1 MGVGEAGGDCGM
13 LTLTRMPLYPHLNN
27 KLTSTSFARNQQNL
41 FSFSKPYF
49 VEYFG
54 GSNSFDFFS
63 FFFLET
69 IFRWN
74 SANTLDRLIAT
85 RHTVPFLF
93 LKNINPTPIQHPT
106 SIQLPTPIQQ
116 HPTSIQHPTPPQR
129 SVTESHRGDRF
140 VCGSLGYRRM
150 GTGWS
155 WLVAGG

>member
-54 GSNSFDFFS
+54 GSTSFDFFS

-93 LKNINPTPIQHPT
+93 SSFFINQKLYIQHPSNFQHPSNIQPTPIQHPT
-106 SIQLPTPIQQ
+106 SNT
-116 HPTSIQHPTPPQR
+116 HPTR
-129 SVTESHRGDRF
+129 
-140 VCGSLGYRRM
+140 
-150 GTGWS
+150 
-155 WLVAGG
+155 

>member
-93 LKNINPTPIQHPT
+93 SSFFINQK
-106 SIQLPTPIQQ
+106 L
-116 HPTSIQHPTPPQR
+116 
-129 SVTESHRGDRF
+129 
-140 VCGSLGYRRM
+140 C
-150 GTGWS
+150 
-155 WLVAGG
+155 